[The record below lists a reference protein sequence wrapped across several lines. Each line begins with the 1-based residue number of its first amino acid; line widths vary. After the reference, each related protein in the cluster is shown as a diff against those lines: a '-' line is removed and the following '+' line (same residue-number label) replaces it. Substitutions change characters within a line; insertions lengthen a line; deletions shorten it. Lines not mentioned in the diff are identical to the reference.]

1 MQNML
6 DSITTSGSAMKSD
19 ATTSSAPDTV
29 VPVSMPEQPEQPMT
43 FNEPSPTLQQSEISQ
58 HVEQVED
65 QSPPIQVANVD
76 AEDDSGLP
84 KPIRASPVRAPV
96 NSQQAQSNT
105 PQANSAAQYNAQQA
119 AAIQQQQ
126 AAIAAQ
132 QAQQAAQE
140 AARQQQA
147 LAAQQAQQAQQAAQQ
162 AQQAAQ
168 SYQPTI
174 RSGVHCQGC
183 GIGLDPTWNHCPVCG
198 TASV

>member
-6 DSITTSGSAMKSD
+6 DSITTSGSAIKSD
-19 ATTSSAPDTV
+19 ALTPSAPDTV
-29 VPVSMPEQPEQPMT
+29 VPVNMPAEPEQPMVI
-43 FNEPSPTLQQSEISQ
+43 NEPSLSSQQSEISQ

-96 NSQQAQSNT
+96 NSQQAQSNP
-105 PQANSAAQYNAQQA
+105 PQANVAAQYNAQQA

-147 LAAQQAQQAQQAAQQ
+147 QQAQQQAQQAAQQ